1 MDDGHG
7 RYSLEQGMS
16 ILGSDGETVGE
27 VDLVDTNYVIVKKGL
42 FPQDHY
48 IPVSD
53 IVSQDEDGTLHLG
66 TPAEEA
72 LERGLGNPSA
82 GLAGDIEFTDTDTA
96 LTEPPS
102 VDSAAS
108 AHPDADD
115 MVDANTETAPPSV
128 VDTDDAADPEVSA
141 EPMAATAEVDDTDVD
156 ASLTEPETNEP
167 ETRDDMHRTV
177 TLSEEELSATTRPV
191 ERGVVRVE
199 KRIVEERQTLEVPL
213 IDEEVEV
220 TRRRVDREIREG
232 DNPFEER
239 TIEIPLHG
247 EAVEIEKHAHVV
259 EEIDIDK
266 TAHERMQ
273 QVTET
278 VRKETAEVE
287 TEGAEIVEETVD
299 DASEEER
306 RT

>member
-7 RYSLEQGMS
+7 RYSLEQGMT

-82 GLAGDIEFTDTDTA
+82 GLAGDIELTDTDTP
-96 LTEPPS
+96 LTEPTGVES
-102 VDSAAS
+102 EAS
-108 AHPDADD
+108 AVSGTDG
-115 MVDANTETAPPSV
+115 M
-128 VDTDDAADPEVSA
+128 VDTDTAPESTVADTDEPRDAGISA
-141 EPMAATAEVDDTDVD
+141 EPMASTAEVDDTDVD
-156 ASLTEPETNEP
+156 ASLTEPETDEP

-177 TLSEEELSATTRPV
+177 TLSEEELNATTRPV